1 MRQWAQIK
9 ARCPQAKLVCI
20 DLQPV
25 ATSQAVER
33 EDVLH
38 VGGFS
43 DAVFEVVAA
52 FAAGAGDAARWE
64 QRIASMEL

>member
-1 MRQWAQIK
+1 
-9 ARCPQAKLVCI
+9 VCI

-25 ATSQAVER
+25 ATAQTVER

-43 DAVFEVVAA
+43 EGVFDAIAA
-52 FAAGAGDAARWE
+52 YAAQGPGAPRWIE
-64 QRIASMEL
+64 KIASMAL